1 MILTPF
7 GPKIYYDKISD
18 DIKTLLLDISNES
31 DLHVG
36 PHLVGQIE
44 DERYIYL
51 PHKAEEE
58 IKFHTN
64 KYLSEFCYEITSC
77 WVNYQKRYEWNP
89 PHRHNSDLSFIIYLQ
104 IPKELQFE
112 EGQFSGKI
120 SFTYGEPQKFNR
132 FEFGPFLPKENE
144 IYIFPSWLTH
154 QVYPFKSDV
163 TRISVAGNLNVI

>member
-1 MILTPF
+1 MIITPF
-7 GPKIYYDKISD
+7 GPKIYYGTISD
-18 DIKTLLLDISNES
+18 EVRAALLSASLES

-51 PHKAEEE
+51 PREAEEE
-58 IKFHTN
+58 IRIHAN
-64 KYLSEFCYEITSC
+64 KYLPEFGYNLSSC
-77 WVNYQKRYEWNP
+77 WVNFQKQYEWNP
-89 PHRHNSDLSFIIYLQ
+89 PHRHNSDISFIIYLS
-104 IPKELQFE
+104 IPEELE
-112 EGQFSGKI
+112 NEDGQFSGKI

-132 FEFGPFLPKENE
+132 FEHGPFLPKEKE

-163 TRISVAGNLNVI
+163 TRISVAGNLNVF